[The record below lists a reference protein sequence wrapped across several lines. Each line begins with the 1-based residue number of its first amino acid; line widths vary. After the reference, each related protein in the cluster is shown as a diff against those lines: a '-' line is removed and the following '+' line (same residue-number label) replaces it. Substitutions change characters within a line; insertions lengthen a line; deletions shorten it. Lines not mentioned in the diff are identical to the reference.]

1 MKKEKAI
8 KNERLYIAYGSNLNL
23 PQMRWRCPTANVI
36 GSGEVKDYELLFRGN
51 RLGAVATIEP
61 LEGNSVPVL
70 VWNVK
75 SEDEKSLDRYEG
87 YPNFYRKEMMDV
99 EVNGECVTAMVYVM
113 NDGYEFGSPSDSYLN
128 TIVAGYQSAGFDLDV
143 LDQAVE
149 KSIQLAQEQNGQQ
162 MKPGSIWEQGW

>member
-61 LEGNSVPVL
+61 L
-70 VWNVK
+70 
-75 SEDEKSLDRYEG
+75 DDRYEG

-128 TIVAGYQSAGFDLDV
+128 TIAAGYQSAGFDLDV

-149 KSIQLAQEQNGQQ
+149 KSIQLAQEQTGQQ